1 MGELASLL
9 SEVAEALTAY
19 PDELV
24 IMDGHEPGDRA
35 NAPGNAI
42 VVNAREWPSIQ
53 EIEQLI
59 ANWRALTHLIN
70 SAPDSRGAVALVSG

>member
-9 SEVAEALTAY
+9 SEVAEALAGY
-19 PDELV
+19 PDEIL
-24 IMDGHEPGDRA
+24 IMDGDKASADASLHRDS
-35 NAPGNAI
+35 I

-59 ANWRALTHLIN
+59 ANWRALRLIE
-70 SAPDSRGAVALVSG
+70 SGAGVSPAVRRAGV